1 MRIELY
7 LKITETCKPN
17 ILIEFNG
24 QPIDAKLSTVK
35 NNFGH
40 YPVVFDVDPV
50 EQNMIKLSITGLGKD
65 SIGDNKVNVFDAVI
79 DDINFGLVHV
89 MNSWAYPEGLA
100 PQKGATELD
109 RDGYIEIPF
118 DVPVALYWGKVHT
131 EFKFEDFPGWIS

>member
-7 LKITETCKPN
+7 LKISKGCKPD

-24 QPIDAKLSTVK
+24 QPINVK
-35 NNFGH
+35 IDKIKNKFGH
-40 YPVVFDVDPV
+40 YPVVFDVDPL
-50 EQNMIKLSITGLGKD
+50 EQNMIKVSITGLGKD
-65 SIGDNKVNVFDAVI
+65 SLSDNQVNVFDAII
-79 DDINFGLVHV
+79 DGINFGIVHV

-118 DVPVALYWGKVHT
+118 DLPVALYWGKVHT
-131 EFKFEDFPGWIS
+131 EFKFEDFPEWIS